1 MGKISLKIRS
11 FATGAFLALA
21 FALALPGTAS
31 AGEQVLTADFSLTPQ
46 SGGFLNNGFKPADW
60 KIDNSV
66 ATADPAEPEILP
78 TKKIDLTLPPSGQLT
93 FNPGNVPVCPDNQV
107 GPPPTNVSVPVP
119 TIVNRCPDS
128 VLGNGTAKFVLNR
141 NNLNPQAV
149 LDGVIVVFN
158 GGTEGGRP
166 LVKIYAYSYDTMV
179 GIFSEAALQTDGSL
193 DFDIPQLTSD
203 SSVSE
208 LNLAIPSTNV
218 TLNNQG
224 PGAETVVLPKGKK
237 SDYAQA
243 KCSTGSFNWA
253 SDFTFGTRDTDGT
266 PISGDTFAS
275 DSGSQACTGV
285 AGKAKIGRVKVQG
298 PSKVK
303 RGRAAAYKVRI
314 KNTGTTTANGVRLRV
329 SGRGVRVN
337 TTAGKIAAGKTR
349 TVRVKARFTRKG
361 KIRASFRVTSKNAG
375 KKTIRRTVRVR

>member
-1 MGKISLKIRS
+1 MSKIILKIRS

-21 FALALPGTAS
+21 FALALPGMAS
-31 AGEQVLTADFSLTPQ
+31 AGEQTLTAGFSLTPQ
-46 SGGFLNNGFKPADW
+46 SGQFLSNGFTPANW
-60 KIDNSV
+60 TVDNSV
-66 ATADPAEPEILP
+66 ATVDPNEPEILP
-78 TKKIDLTLPPSGQLT
+78 TKEIDLTLPPSSQMT
-93 FNPGNVPVCPDNQV
+93 FNPGNLAVCPDGDINP
-107 GPPPTNVSVPVP
+107 GNVSVPVP
-119 TIVNRCPDS
+119 TIVARCPDA
-128 VLGNGTAKFVLNR
+128 VIGNGTAKFVLSR
-141 NNLNPQAV
+141 NNLNPTAV
-149 LDGVIVVFN
+149 LDGQVVAFN
-158 GGTEGGRP
+158 GGLQNGRP
-166 LVKIYAYSYDTMV
+166 LVKVYAYSYTTMV
-179 GIFSEAALQTDGSL
+179 GVYTEAALQTDGSL
-193 DFDIPQLTSD
+193 DFDVPQLSFD

-208 LNLAIPSTNV
+208 LNLAIPSQEI
-218 TLNNQG
+218 TLNNVG

-237 SDYAQA
+237 SDYVQA

-303 RGRAAAYKVRI
+303 RGRAATYKVRI

-361 KIRASFRVTSKNAG
+361 KIKASFRVTSKNAG